1 MGTEVAISFSTLR
14 AQLETEKSSLFKI
27 DENIKKIQVTGR
39 FPNDR
44 LVITLMKWN
53 LQINFICIDV
63 FSAYYQI

>member
-53 LQINFICIDV
+53 LRINFICIDV
-63 FSAYYQI
+63 CSAYYQI

>member
-63 FSAYYQI
+63 CSAYYQI

>member
-44 LVITLMKWN
+44 LELTLTKCS
-53 LQINFICIDV
+53 L
-63 FSAYYQI
+63 

>member
-1 MGTEVAISFSTLR
+1 MAISFSTLR

-53 LQINFICIDV
+53 LRINFICIDV
-63 FSAYYQI
+63 CSAYYQI